1 MAKKIDRRFER
12 GKTLPA
18 IRRRQKQ
25 PRKPIPVVTPVA
37 LFMRRGWRW
46 FKRLSKPKQIAL
58 IGGPILAFLI
68 LTPLI
73 TYLYFA
79 RDISDAER
87 LMNHNSTGVVLKD
100 VSGETFY
107 SFGTADRGERLPLDQ
122 ISDHVEKALISAE
135 DKDFYNHGGFSVTS
149 ILGALYANFLA
160 GDATAY
166 GGSTLTQ
173 QLAKNTLLSNNQ
185 TILRKYQELSIAIAI
200 EQNYSK
206 DEILDMYLNSVY
218 YGEGAFGIESAAKT
232 YFGKKASQLNLA
244 ESAML
249 IGVLPAPSA
258 YSPISGNPD
267 YAKER
272 QATVLARMVDNG
284 AITEA
289 EAEAAKKVKL
299 RYAAQDDTAGIAPHF
314 AEMILNELYK
324 QYGEEQVNRSGYT
337 VKTTLDLKTQRAAIE
352 AVNSHIAYIKQNGG
366 SNASVVAIDPANG
379 QIRALVGSAN
389 YDDKNFGK
397 VNMATS
403 PRQPG
408 SSIKPLYYAEAMSRG
423 IITPATIIDDKP
435 TDFGGYQ
442 PQNAD
447 RSYRG
452 KVSVRNALAQSLNIP
467 AVTVMERLGVE
478 QAKDA
483 LQRMGISTIDDGQDY
498 GLSLALGSA
507 ETRLTDMTNAYAAFP
522 NGGQQFDQTMIIS
535 IQDKFNKE
543 IYKLPRQSPRQVMS
557 EAASFLISDI
567 LNDESARAPIFGATL
582 NTPGYD
588 AAVKTGTTDS
598 ARDAWTIGYTKQLAV
613 GVWVGNNN
621 NKPMA
626 SGGSSMAGPIWQST
640 LLGAMQGK
648 PNLPFTPAPASVE
661 RLLVCFSNG
670 YRAVGGGTQGTYQEY
685 FIKGAVP
692 SEICEVKPQPK
703 DSDNDGVIDDNDK
716 CANTPKNVKVDATGC
731 PVKDDKPKGN
741 DNGNGGSNG
750 NGNGNDELDTDGDG
764 VPDTADSCPD
774 TPAGTIVDTTGCPVD
789 SDGDG
794 IPDADDSCPNDPT
807 NTCATEEPSG
817 AKPRT
822 PPTGGI
828 LPRRA

>member
-1 MAKKIDRRFER
+1 VTKKIDRRFDR
-12 GKTLPA
+12 GKTLHA
-18 IRRRQKQ
+18 MKTRAQ
-25 PRKPIPVVTPVA
+25 PQKPIPVVTPVA
-37 LFMRRGWRW
+37 KFFQARWRW
-46 FKRLSKPKQIAL
+46 FRGLSKPKQIAL

-87 LMNHNSTGVVLKD
+87 LMNHNSTGVVLQD
-100 VSGETFY
+100 MNGETFY
-107 SFGTADRGERLPLDQ
+107 SFGTADRGERLSLDK
-122 ISDHVEKALISAE
+122 ISDHVEQALISAE

-173 QLAKNTLLSNNQ
+173 QLAKNTLLSDNQ

-258 YSPISGNPD
+258 YSPISGNPK

-272 QATVLARMVDNG
+272 QATVLGRMVDNG
-284 AITEA
+284 VITEA
-289 EAEAAKKVKL
+289 ESEAAKKVKL
-299 RYAAQDDTAGIAPHF
+299 RYAEQEDTAGAAPHF
-314 AEMILNELYK
+314 AEMILGELYEE
-324 QYGEEQVNRSGYT
+324 YGEEQVTRSGYT
-337 VKTTLDLKTQRAAIE
+337 VRTTLDLKTQRAANN
-352 AVNSHIAYIKQNGG
+352 AVNSHIAYIRQNGG
-366 SNASVVAIDPANG
+366 SNASVVAIDPTTG
-379 QIRALVGSAN
+379 QIRALVGSAD
-389 YDDKNFGK
+389 YDDPNFGK

-435 TDFGGYQ
+435 TDFGGYR

-447 RSYRG
+447 RGYRG
-452 KVSVRNALAQSLNIP
+452 KISVRNALAQSLNIP

-483 LQRMGISTIDDGQDY
+483 LLRMGISTIDDDQDY

-507 ETRLTDMTNAYAAFP
+507 ETRLTDMTNAYAAFA
-522 NGGQQFDQTMIIS
+522 NEGQQFDQTMILS
-535 IQDKFNKE
+535 IEDKFDKE
-543 IYKLPRQSPRQVMS
+543 VYELSRQSSRQVMS

-567 LNDESARAPIFGATL
+567 LNDEAARAPIFGGSL
-582 NTPGYD
+582 NTSGYD

-621 NKPMA
+621 NTPMN

-640 LLGAMQGK
+640 LLGALSGTA
-648 PNLPFTPAPASVE
+648 NEPFTAPSSIE
-661 RLLVCFSNG
+661 RLLVCRSNG
-670 YRAVGGGTQGTYQEY
+670 YRAVGDGTKGTYQEY
-685 FIKGAVP
+685 FMKGAVP
-692 SEICEVKPQPK
+692 SETCEVKVEPK
-703 DSDNDGVIDDNDK
+703 DADKDGVIDEDDE
-716 CANTPKNVKVDATGC
+716 CADTPANTEVDAQGC
-731 PVKDDKPKGN
+731 PVE
-741 DNGNGGSNG
+741 
-750 NGNGNDELDTDGDG
+750 DETPLDTDGDG
-764 VPDTADSCPD
+764 VPDLTDNCADTDEGAPVDANGC
-774 TPAGTIVDTTGCPVD
+774 AVDTD
-789 SDGDG
+789 NDG
-794 IPDADDSCPNDPT
+794 IPDTEDECPEDEE
-807 NTCATEEPSG
+807 NTC
-817 AKPRT
+817 T
-822 PPTGGI
+822 PDEAVMRPQGSPVAI
-828 LPRRA
+828 LRRV